1 MYCNTIGASSY
12 CTIKQ
17 SLKLVVYLCYYFKT
31 AVKCGDPP
39 KFHDGTKCGGIK
51 LNPGEKRCDW
61 NDLREDY
68 GGDPEYNTNITY
80 ECPEG

>member
-1 MYCNTIGASSY
+1 M
-12 CTIKQ
+12 
-17 SLKLVVYLCYYFKT
+17 VVYLCCYFDA